1 MAGKNF
7 LVIKHKNITP
17 KAVDIEYDSS
27 WVNSTTQALN
37 NVLKANNIKPTA
49 TKSFKNVLKTISN
62 IAPSYKIGNVSRALE
77 EIITNGKVSSK
88 LIESDLLKYANVP
101 LRSVAQQMGYSTFG
115 ELYNNIKFDAT
126 GLGKVE
132 REKFINANKT
142 AGEQHYTKLVVQ
154 HNENRQRIRFVEGI
168 EISLVKSFSHSF
180 DSEVPSK
187 RVENNFDITNS
198 VYNKTGETSFECFIA
213 SSNDIDV
220 EDIIEQIQA
229 IRDSKITFDLEFKE
243 YTVGDFTY
251 NKPPIKDCLFA
262 SLSYER
268 STNGINGYDISFSVM
283 PVTKGIV
290 QITSEK
296 LVGTVKTKQQ
306 VNNKTSKIKKKSTT
320 KPIGNNKNI
329 NINIKQGKQTF
340 QQLKDAQI
348 KNLTQSLAKSGMSE
362 EKINRFISQN
372 MNGKNFGIVKKYP

>member
-37 NVLKANNIKPTA
+37 DVLKANNIKPTA

-77 EIITNGKVSSK
+77 EIITNGKVSNK

-101 LRSVAQQMGYSTFG
+101 LRNVAQQMGYSTFG

-126 GLGKVE
+126 GLGKTD
-132 REKFINANKT
+132 REKFINANKA
-142 AGEQHYTKLVVQ
+142 AGEQHYTRLVVQ
-154 HNENRQRIRFVEGI
+154 HNIKRQEKKDNNGI

-180 DSEVPSK
+180 DSEVPLK

-198 VYNKTGETSFECFIA
+198 VYNKTGEISFECFVA
-213 SSNDIDV
+213 SSKDVDV
-220 EDIIEQIQA
+220 EDIISQIQA
-229 IRDSKITFDLEFKE
+229 IRDSKITFDLEFKK
-243 YTVGDFTY
+243 YTIGKIIYD
-251 NKPPIKDCLFA
+251 KPPIKDCLFT

-268 STNGINGYDISFSVM
+268 STNGINGYDISFSVV
-283 PVTKGIV
+283 PVIKGVV
-290 QITSEK
+290 QITNEK
-296 LVGTVKTKQQ
+296 IVASVKTKTK
-306 VNNKTSKIKKKSTT
+306 NGNKSTNTTKKSTT
-320 KPIGNNKNI
+320 KPTGNNKDAKVVQ
-329 NINIKQGKQTF
+329 KQDKT
-340 QQLKDAQI
+340 KT
-348 KNLTQSLAKSGMSE
+348 KNKGDKFNPTGHPIAEGRL
-362 EKINRFISQN
+362 
-372 MNGKNFGIVKKYP
+372 FG